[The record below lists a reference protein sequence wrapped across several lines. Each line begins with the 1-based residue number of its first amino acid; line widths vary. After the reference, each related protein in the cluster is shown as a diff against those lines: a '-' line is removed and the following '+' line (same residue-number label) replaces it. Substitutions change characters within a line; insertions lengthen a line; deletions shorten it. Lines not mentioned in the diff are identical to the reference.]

1 MLKAGEID
9 VVPLALR
16 AKSSTRDDRQRERVT
31 HVLRH
36 TLPLFIGME
45 PRPAAASAGQ
55 AAATDP
61 MSAQPATDY
70 RSRSARLRSALRA
83 RLIAAAR
90 SRARF
95 SDGFS

>member
-36 TLPLFIGME
+36 TLPLFIAME
-45 PRPAAASAGQ
+45 PRPAASSAGQ

-61 MSAQPATDY
+61 MSARPATDY